1 MLLILKSTGELLENV
16 QPGPG
21 WTLPEHSVW
30 IEMVDPTR
38 EEELAVE
45 AALGGVELPTRD
57 DMLEIETSS
66 RLYQDNAATVMI
78 ATVLCEDNGAAPV
91 RGPVTFVLVGGL
103 LVTIR
108 YIAPKSFSSLAAQ
121 AQRQPELRKNGM
133 SVFMGL
139 LESIIDYTAD
149 LLERTAAEVEAASLV
164 IFAANTRGNS
174 FKVLLNR
181 LAQAQSINAKAS
193 ESLVSLARLISYAII
208 AQAID
213 EDGRRQLRS
222 FERDVH
228 SLTEHAAYVSNNL
241 TFLLDAALG
250 FINIEQN
257 EITKVFSIYAVI
269 LLPPTLIAGIYGM
282 NFHFLPEL
290 SWPLGYPF
298 ACC

>member
-21 WTLPEHSVW
+21 WSLPDNTVW
-30 IEMVDPTR
+30 IEMVDPMR

-57 DMLEIETSS
+57 DMAEIEASS
-66 RLYQDNAATVMI
+66 RLYQDGAATVMI
-78 ATVLCEDNGAAPV
+78 ATVLCESNGDSPV
-91 RGPVTFVLVGGL
+91 RGPVTFVLVNGL

-121 AQRQPELRKNGM
+121 AQRQPELRKSGLT
-133 SVFMGL
+133 VFMGL

-149 LLERTAAEVEAASLV
+149 LLERTSAEVEATSLV

-181 LAQAQSINAKAS
+181 LAQAQSINAKAT

-213 EDGRRQLRS
+213 EDGLAHRRVVRRADDPLGRG
-222 FERDVH
+222 R
-228 SLTEHAAYVSNNL
+228 A
-241 TFLLDAALG
+241 LDCGEGDHGAALP
-250 FINIEQN
+250 
-257 EITKVFSIYAVI
+257 SAV
-269 LLPPTLIAGIYGM
+269 
-282 NFHFLPEL
+282 
-290 SWPLGYPF
+290 
-298 ACC
+298 